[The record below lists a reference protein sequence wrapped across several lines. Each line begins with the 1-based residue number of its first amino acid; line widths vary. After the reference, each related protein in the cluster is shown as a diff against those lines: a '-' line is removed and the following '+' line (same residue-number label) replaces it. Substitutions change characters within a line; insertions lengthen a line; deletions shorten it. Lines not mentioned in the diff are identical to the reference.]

1 MKQINYVSSKINPQ
15 TAWDRLSLAEQ
26 AEMMKVA
33 VSKGYTNLYDIKDK
47 YNEFASGGE
56 IEEELPPATPFG
68 QRVEVVI
75 TPDQEYNQ
83 YLNTLPDNQR
93 FTPNDRYDSYLYWKL
108 NGKPKNFQEAYQK
121 GMFHFDHSD
130 NAYHANSIAF
140 GNDGVG
146 YFMKPKTHD
155 TVGFETDWY
164 NHGIVTEEG
173 GIRRPVNEE
182 ERRELEEFR
191 RNYKLAD
198 DPDRSGYFM
207 YVPIQ
212 KSFGGNLQGP
222 IVETAMNEYKD
233 GGGIHIK
240 PSHRGRLT
248 ELKARTGK
256 SEAELY
262 NDGNPAHKK
271 MVVFARNARKWH
283 GFGGNLFYPG
293 GEITYGKPFYSYD
306 ENGQK
311 IDNTLNYNATIPEI
325 VIIPDSRKTPAQ
337 RNEDERFRQ
346 RSLKGYDEDKSKEF
360 TAKQV
365 LQSQKDW
372 EKSFEKQALDYAQ
385 AAAAGVGIGADIVSG
400 LPIYSSLKGA
410 SVLSR
415 AETPM
420 DYVEG
425 SLWLTPLFGEAYQTA
440 KPMVTTAV
448 NDILTNY
455 PALYQYPRYAI
466 GKLKYGMDVELP
478 TVYRKVSNLPKVE
491 NGRVVISNPNNRF
504 AYDNGFGEESPI
516 ITNFSTDAPVRSHS
530 AGNWDRDLTLAFPG
544 KTLLGKNV
552 ISTQPSDTFVFGDNI
567 TVPIKD
573 VTGFS
578 GRQKELN
585 YLGVNGIK
593 SVTSPEAEVFWESGA
608 SDLMSK
614 IAQARAT
621 NAKIF
626 QNRGKGV
633 VLLKPKTPSG
643 DFGNYANTIENLT
656 RETFRSPTLKDY
668 QFMDYVFKPKF
679 TSEVTPKADNFTFG
693 FVNKNPI
700 FGEWLGN
707 SERRTYLEQP
717 WRWKNVMYDPLT
729 PIESD
734 FRDELN
740 IGLKPKFK
748 R

>member
-1 MKQINYVSSKINPQ
+1 MKQISYVSSKINPQ

-140 GNDGVG
+140 GNDGIG

-191 RNYKLAD
+191 RNYKLID
-198 DPDRSGYFM
+198 DPYRSGYFM

-212 KSFGGNLQGP
+212 KSFGGNLRGP

-346 RSLKGYDEDKSKEF
+346 RSLKDYDEDKSKEF
-360 TAKQV
+360 TTKQV

-372 EKSFEKQALDYAQ
+372 ENSFEKQALDYAQ
-385 AAAAGVGIGADIVSG
+385 AAATGVGIGSDIVSG
-400 LPIYSSLKGA
+400 LPIYSSLKGT
-410 SVLSR
+410 SILSR

-425 SLWLTPLFGEAYQTA
+425 SLWLTPVLGSVYHTA
-440 KPMVTTAV
+440 KPVVKQITQTAF
-448 NDILTNY
+448 
-455 PALYQYPRYAI
+455 
-466 GKLKYGMDVELP
+466 E
-478 TVYRKVSNLPKVE
+478 KV
-491 NGRVVISNPNNRF
+491 
-504 AYDNGFGEESPI
+504 
-516 ITNFSTDAPVRSHS
+516 
-530 AGNWDRDLTLAFPG
+530 
-544 KTLLGKNV
+544 
-552 ISTQPSDTFVFGDNI
+552 PSF
-567 TVPIKD
+567 
-573 VTGFS
+573 
-578 GRQKELN
+578 EML
-585 YLGVNGIK
+585 
-593 SVTSPEAEVFWESGA
+593 
-608 SDLMSK
+608 
-614 IAQARAT
+614 
-621 NAKIF
+621 
-626 QNRGKGV
+626 
-633 VLLKPKTPSG
+633 
-643 DFGNYANTIENLT
+643 DFGNVEDGAFKFSGFKEDPLQMHLKRAQAKGYDTSGIEIYDLSKDSPENTALIEAVAKKYGLT
-656 RETFRSPTLKDY
+656 PEQTK
-668 QFMDYVFKPKF
+668 
-679 TSEVTPKADNFTFG
+679 
-693 FVNKNPI
+693 
-700 FGEWLGN
+700 
-707 SERRTYLEQP
+707 TYLMSHLDKFGHAGNFKDTKIILHDGTNDNLSARISHEVDHLLHIPDEPIPDGSYYPRILKRPNNYFTARNNTEIAARGSQLHDYYGHTGNEP
-717 WRWKNVMYDPLT
+717 ITEDMLEYARQHYIQDTGLDNDMHDFLWTIKDNKKVADWLT
-729 PIESD
+729 KYATGITP
-734 FRDELN
+734 F
-740 IGLKPKFK
+740 GLFGAAAYNQKDK
-748 R
+748 